1 MSVNYPTAGY
11 SWEYWYR
18 PLSSNMDLYC
28 SQQFNIFVMDKA
40 FCNLKVTFIVL
51 VCTIFWLL
59 KVHIKSV

>member
-1 MSVNYPTAGY
+1 MSVNYLAAGY

-40 FCNLKVTFIVL
+40 FSNLKSLSLCLFAL
-51 VCTIFWLL
+51 SLN
-59 KVHIKSV
+59 H

>member
-1 MSVNYPTAGY
+1 MSVNYLAAGY

-40 FCNLKVTFIVL
+40 
-51 VCTIFWLL
+51 
-59 KVHIKSV
+59 

>member
-1 MSVNYPTAGY
+1 MSVNYLAAGY

-40 FCNLKVTFIVL
+40 FSNLKVTFIVL
-51 VCTIFWLL
+51 VCTISYKM
-59 KVHIKSV
+59 KVYIKSV

>member
-28 SQQFNIFVMDKA
+28 SQP
-40 FCNLKVTFIVL
+40 L
-51 VCTIFWLL
+51 VST
-59 KVHIKSV
+59 KND

>member
-18 PLSSNMDLYC
+18 PLSSNIDLYC

-40 FCNLKVTFIVL
+40 FSNLNVTFIVL
-51 VCTIFWLL
+51 VCTI
-59 KVHIKSV
+59 S

>member
-1 MSVNYPTAGY
+1 MSVYYLAAGY

-40 FCNLKVTFIVL
+40 FSNLKVTFIVL
-51 VCTIFWLL
+51 VCAI
-59 KVHIKSV
+59 S